1 MNPLFNQF
9 GNNPLTQFAQQLDQF
24 RKTFTGDPRAE
35 VQKMLNSGRLSQAQY
50 NRYAQLATQIQKA
63 LNIK

>member
-1 MNPLFNQF
+1 MNPLYNQF
-9 GNNPLTQFAQQLDQF
+9 GNNPLSQFANQLEQF

-35 VQKMLNSGRLSQAQY
+35 VQKMLNSGKLSQAQY
-50 NRYAQLATQIQKA
+50 NRYAQMATQIQKA